1 MQRHVSIAV
10 AGVAAVLGLLAL
22 RSPVAPRP
30 AAADFTPP
38 VVAAVQP
45 EPAAPPAA
53 LPLDVTLSWLA
64 VGGGAHPASTQTSL
78 EADVAAA
85 GATLAGQGAT
95 FFAAGSGALV
105 VAEGEVPEPAEGDAA
120 ARARRLLATLLVPTR
135 AQPTGYRPVQID
147 ALAADG
153 GNLSRV
159 LLQQVERGGAPL
171 LVYASAHGE
180 RADQRRDVRL
190 PLWGGEAWTPESV
203 ATALDAPGRNRP
215 VRFVLGACFSGAF
228 AEIAFSAADP
238 AQGVA
243 SAERCGLFAST
254 WDLES
259 SGCDP
264 DPDRR
269 HHEGYGRHFWAALRR
284 QDREGRPLA
293 AAEVDF
299 DGDGRISLLDAHTRV
314 RIASAAFDV
323 PTTTSERF
331 LRSAIDDKDAPKI
344 DAAAAASLREVLPHE
359 LAVLAALAA
368 QLRLD
373 DPIAAADQ
381 AYEDRDALI
390 AEAEQAESRARAAE
404 DVAAAKIN
412 AAILARWPN
421 LDDPW
426 RDDFEPTL
434 ARDASAI
441 LALIEAHPAFADWT
455 TARREAAAAGRIADR
470 ALVARAVAERVVRA
484 ASNLRLAAALRTR
497 DDAAWRHFLALR
509 RCESFVPALRE
520 PQPAHPRRR

>member
-22 RSPVAPRP
+22 RSPVVRPP
-30 AAADFTPP
+30 AAVDSTPP

-85 GATLAGQGAT
+85 GATLAGPGAT

-135 AQPTGYRPVQID
+135 AQPTGYRPVQIA

-153 GNLSRV
+153 ANLSRV
-159 LLQQVERGGAPL
+159 LLEQVERGGAPL

-180 RADQRRDVRL
+180 RADHRRDVRL

-203 ATALDAPGRNRP
+203 ASALDAPGRDRP

-228 AEIAFSAADP
+228 AEIAFRAADP

-293 AAEVDF
+293 AAEVDY

-344 DAAAAASLREVLPHE
+344 DAATAASLREELPHE
-359 LAVLAALAA
+359 LAVLGALAA

-404 DVAAAKIN
+404 DVAAAKVN
-412 AAILARWPN
+412 AAILSRWPN

-434 ARDASAI
+434 VRDATAI
-441 LALIEAHPAFADWT
+441 LALIEGHPAFADWT
-455 TARREAAAAGRIADR
+455 AARREAAAAGRIADR
-470 ALVARAVAERVVRA
+470 ALVARAVAERLVRA
-484 ASNLRLAAALRTR
+484 VRNLRLATALRTR

-509 RCESFVPALRE
+509 RCESFVPELRDFR
-520 PQPAHPRRR
+520 QP